1 MPTPSNPMPPPNP
14 YASGSFTAPTKEN
27 LVYPT
32 MPYHPRQGIKP
43 QNITNSKSER
53 CTKFDKFFQ
62 CVKHLFTSSLPYF
75 LRATMHALCSFLKI
89 APIPL
94 LLTFISW
101 TIACFP
107 IENNPL
113 TAIISI
119 TKNISLLII
128 LLVPTTISAF
138 MALTALDSSNKNSK
152 PIIELEVF
160 DLEDSD
166 LRKNEISSSI
176 SKHLKIF
183 ASLLPVSTAVAFTF
197 VLYHYKEVAGG
208 DIGLALQITSAQLPE
223 QKVTWATVVL
233 VYIAIFYISLL
244 PAIILPTINHP
255 KINRDIHRHILIKRQ
270 KGNEIPIL
278 WYYLYLTTQSAILT
292 IASSFTI
299 FYILRLTTR
308 GDTAE
313 TLLFVVTLSIT
324 ACTIPISHII
334 TNRTIKNNQFD
345 KNSNQ
350 NRVTLTLFISIFT
363 ILVLY
368 LSYISPRLFLEY
380 MPKNIGGIIAN
391 PGETIESGEID
402 YSCVFPRN
410 NTNSKSI
417 AFGIIVSTD
426 NSSILLFS
434 PSYDNNKKNY
444 ATRNSDG
451 YYTPNKIVENRT
463 KYTEGFYIEK
473 YDRKKHTYNEYTG
486 QCEHIIPNDL
496 KDMTFIWNVS
506 RDQRTSNIMRK

>member
-14 YASGSFTAPTKEN
+14 YASGSLATPTKEN

-32 MPYHPRQGIKP
+32 MPYRPRQGIKP
-43 QNITNSKSER
+43 QNFKNSQSKKRSKLR
-53 CTKFDKFFQ
+53 
-62 CVKHLFTSSLPYF
+62 HHISSF
-75 LRATMHALCSFLKI
+75 SSSAISFLKFI
-89 APIPL
+89 PIPL

-128 LLVPTTISAF
+128 LLVPAAISTF
-138 MALTALDSSNKNSK
+138 MVLTALDSSNKNSK
-152 PIIELEVF
+152 PVIELEVF
-160 DLEDSD
+160 DLEDSN
-166 LRKNEISSSI
+166 LQKNEISSLI

-183 ASLLPVSTAVAFTF
+183 ASLLPVSTAVAFAF
-197 VLYHYKEVAGG
+197 VLYHYKEIAGG

-244 PAIILPTINHP
+244 PAVILPTINNP
-255 KINRDIHRHILIKRQ
+255 KINRDIHQHILIKRQ

-278 WYYLYLTTQSAILT
+278 WYYSYLTIQSAILT

-299 FYILRLTTR
+299 FYILKLTTR

-324 ACTIPISHII
+324 ACIIPISHII
-334 TNRTIKNNQFD
+334 ANGTNKNSQFN

-350 NRVTLTLFISIFT
+350 NRGTFTLFISIFT

-410 NTNSKSI
+410 NNSSKSI

-434 PSYDNNKKNY
+434 PSYDNDKKNY

-451 YYTPNKIVENRT
+451 YYKPNKIVENRT

-486 QCEHIIPNDL
+486 QCEHIMPNDL

-506 RDQRTSNIMRK
+506 RDQRTSNIIRK

>member
-1 MPTPSNPMPPPNP
+1 M
-14 YASGSFTAPTKEN
+14 
-27 LVYPT
+27 V
-32 MPYHPRQGIKP
+32 
-43 QNITNSKSER
+43 
-53 CTKFDKFFQ
+53 
-62 CVKHLFTSSLPYF
+62 
-75 LRATMHALCSFLKI
+75 
-89 APIPL
+89 
-94 LLTFISW
+94 
-101 TIACFP
+101 
-107 IENNPL
+107 
-113 TAIISI
+113 
-119 TKNISLLII
+119 
-128 LLVPTTISAF
+128 
-138 MALTALDSSNKNSK
+138 LTALDSSNKNSK
-152 PIIELEVF
+152 PVIELEVF
-160 DLEDSD
+160 DLEDSN
-166 LRKNEISSSI
+166 LQKNEISSLI

-183 ASLLPVSTAVAFTF
+183 ASLLPVSTAVAFAF
-197 VLYHYKEVAGG
+197 VLYHYKEIAGG

-244 PAIILPTINHP
+244 PAIILPTINNP
-255 KINRDIHRHILIKRQ
+255 KINRDIHQHILIKRQ

-278 WYYLYLTTQSAILT
+278 WYYSYLTIQSAILT

-299 FYILRLTTR
+299 FYILKLTTR

-324 ACTIPISHII
+324 ACIIPISHII
-334 TNRTIKNNQFD
+334 ANGTNKNSQFN

-350 NRVTLTLFISIFT
+350 NRGTFTLFISIFT

-410 NTNSKSI
+410 NNSSKSI

-434 PSYDNNKKNY
+434 PSYDNDKKNY

-451 YYTPNKIVENRT
+451 YYKPNKIVENRT

-486 QCEHIIPNDL
+486 QCEHIMPNDL

-506 RDQRTSNIMRK
+506 RDQRTSNIIRK